1 MALDDKTIG
10 EILLGP
16 ELARVEN
23 EIGRLTN
30 QCVIR
35 DHLNFT
41 IGILKRDLTNSGLGL
56 ETVLEIVIDES
67 EKLIEFAVEFLL
79 DDRSKKHEEE
89 LAAVE
94 EPNDVDEGVVV
105 SSEGLGFGF
114 ALQYAIRYH
123 FLKAGK
129 IAHLTDFLKKNRIP
143 HPQKFARKLQEIYVS
158 LKLR

>member
-1 MALDDKTIG
+1 MSLDEKTIG
-10 EILLGP
+10 EILLGA

-30 QCVIR
+30 HCVIR

-41 IGILKRDLTNSGLGL
+41 IGILKRDITNSGLGL

-67 EKLIEFAVEFLL
+67 EMLIEFAVEFLL
-79 DDRSKKHEEE
+79 DDRSKKLEKE

-94 EPNDVDEGVVV
+94 DPNNIDEDVVV
-105 SSEGLGFGF
+105 EGLCFGF

-129 IAHLTDFLKKNRIP
+129 IAHLTDFLKKSRIP

-158 LKLR
+158 VKR